1 MSLAAVATV
10 MSGKRAEMG
19 EIAQSNADRIVV
31 TSDNPRTESPE
42 KIIQDILIG
51 ATKDVIVEIDRRMA
65 INLAIRD
72 ARKDD
77 VVLIAGKGH
86 ENYQILGVQRFP
98 FSDQA
103 EARLAI
109 REAASE
115 DTVGGDV

>member
-1 MSLAAVATV
+1 
-10 MSGKRAEMG
+10 MG

-86 ENYQILGVQRFP
+86 ENYQILGVERFP
-98 FSDQA
+98 FSDQS
-103 EARLAI
+103 EARSAL

-115 DTVGGDV
+115 DTPGGDL